1 MYSCMLC
8 SQKIEKRDEKVKK
21 VKLMVVLNTH
31 HWCWY
36 CAMCM
41 HADAESAVGLSAVA
55 VGALA
60 AGAFS

>member
-1 MYSCMLC
+1 
-8 SQKIEKRDEKVKK
+8 
-21 VKLMVVLNTH
+21 MVVLNTH

-36 CAMCM
+36 TVLCNV

-60 AGAFS
+60 AGAFA